1 MRILADSNVLIRFLN
16 GDEPDKGFLERLLKK
31 NELYFSPINI
41 AEVKAKS
48 TDKQERDLKELIS
61 IGTSLLI
68 DEETGEQAGNYRRQF
83 LEKTKEVY
91 LLDCFIAASCKI
103 YDLTLVTNDVK
114 DYPMKDIKII
124 KPS

>member
-16 GDEPDKGFLERLLKK
+16 GDEPDKGFLERLLRK
-31 NELYFSPINI
+31 NELYLSPINI

-68 DEETGEQAGNYRRQF
+68 DEETGEQAGNYRQQF

-114 DYPMKDIKII
+114 DYPMKDIKIL